1 MADHDLLMEVSMA
14 AANEKE
20 RLAKFNEEKP
30 VVGKVNKLTCDS
42 DDSEDDAVAL
52 PCNGSSGN
60 HKSTKS
66 KKSKNNK
73 QKTSHTTN
81 THPHNTQ
88 ADPMM
93 AEVSK
98 MATALQELSS
108 SNAKL
113 TAEVN
118 ALKGQWASS
127 NKPKPP
133 QQGVSPGFPFVP
145 NAVQGENPVVQ
156 GSPIAGGN
164 PLNPTA
170 LPFGQSCMNATGRV
184 VYKCP
189 TCVARHAPFCNHCFQ
204 CGSDQ
209 HKVRDGVC
217 PVVGN

>member
-1 MADHDLLMEVSMA
+1 ML
-14 AANEKE
+14 
-20 RLAKFNEEKP
+20 

-42 DDSEDDAVAL
+42 DDSEDDAVAS
-52 PCNGSSGN
+52 PCNGASGN

-66 KKSKNNK
+66 KSNK

-98 MATALQELSS
+98 IATALQELSS

-118 ALKGQWASS
+118 ALKGQWANS

-133 QQGVSPGFPFVP
+133 QQGASPGFAIVP
-145 NAVQGENPVVQ
+145 NSVQGGNPVMQ

-164 PLNPTA
+164 PLNPNAVT
-170 LPFGQSCMNATGRV
+170 FGQPCMNATGRV